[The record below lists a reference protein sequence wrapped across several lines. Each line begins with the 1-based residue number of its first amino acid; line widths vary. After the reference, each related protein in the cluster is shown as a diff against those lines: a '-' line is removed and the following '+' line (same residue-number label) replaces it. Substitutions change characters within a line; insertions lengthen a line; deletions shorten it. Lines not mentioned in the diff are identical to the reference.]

1 MNKENRGLTPV
12 PAFPGVHIELFI
24 VKVHLFGKVVAKATF
39 PHEPADMLDR
49 GHAVQPIAGK
59 PAVRRD
65 FNHGCGVAYQL
76 DGVVVKNPDIG
87 VGVFVAVV
95 AFRDVTHVQI
105 PLSFISCP
113 LGQLYINIPLSICQH
128 VYLGV

>member
-1 MNKENRGLTPV
+1 VFNS
-12 PAFPGVHIELFI
+12 
-24 VKVHLFGKVVAKATF
+24 
-39 PHEPADMLDR
+39 

-59 PAVRRD
+59 PTVRRD

-76 DGVVVKNPDIG
+76 NGVVVKNPDIG
-87 VGVFVAVV
+87 VGVFVTVV

-113 LGQLYINIPLSICQH
+113 LGQYHYIIHI
-128 VYLGV
+128 